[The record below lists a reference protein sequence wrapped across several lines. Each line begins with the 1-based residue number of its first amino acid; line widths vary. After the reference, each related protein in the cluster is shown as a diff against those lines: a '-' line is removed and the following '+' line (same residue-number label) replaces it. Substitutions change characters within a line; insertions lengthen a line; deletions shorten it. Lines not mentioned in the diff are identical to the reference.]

1 MPQDVSAPSG
11 PPPPAEPAGRQAGFR
26 ANSHGAFDAPPGKS
40 PSALGWRL
48 LLPAPVPE
56 ASGRG
61 SPGGAGRTRKPR
73 QVRGPAGMEAAAAPA
88 PARYQARYQRL
99 RDSDSDGEET
109 VELRTGPGR
118 SLLQALLHQHHR
130 ETCARISS
138 ALVLL
143 VLALALAF
151 YQTTSGGSSRLDGG
165 AGQMGAQ
172 EQPGDVPSA
181 AHMHARG
188 VYHHATLI
196 TSSKTCSRLGKDLL
210 VAGGNVVDAGIAAAL
225 CLGLVHPHATGLGA
239 VFSALLHNAS
249 SGRAV
254 ALNAIPHRDFSR
266 RYGLPVALPGLLLLH
281 RHFGRLAWP
290 RLLEGPAVLAQR
302 GVRVDREL
310 AAALQESAG
319 AVKASGLCSLFC
331 DGAGE
336 LKGQGALVT
345 QPRLAALLR
354 AVASGDEA
362 LPRALAPDL
371 PPAEREPFLQAM
383 GDLGLELQSPL
394 AMQLG
399 DTWLHGAPVPA
410 AGSLLAGILE
420 EVQAAEPRAAPE
432 PCLRALSAAWRGY
445 SRALGGAV
453 AGGPSPQPARP
464 GRAPSPVGSHLA
476 VADSQGNVLLL
487 SASLNSSFGSRF
499 LAPASGI
506 VLSDLTAPAGHGLLS
521 WACPVVLSLGEEG
534 TVVGLGATGGSA
546 APLALAQAIINQVY
560 LGQPLQE
567 ALESPRLQL
576 RGGGDGASQGCGP
589 GTLSNLSSGEWAGGG
604 PQPGPWVLQVA
615 SQAGHA
621 RAFAAPAA
629 CCHHE
634 GY

>member
-1 MPQDVSAPSG
+1 
-11 PPPPAEPAGRQAGFR
+11 
-26 ANSHGAFDAPPGKS
+26 
-40 PSALGWRL
+40 
-48 LLPAPVPE
+48 
-56 ASGRG
+56 
-61 SPGGAGRTRKPR
+61 
-73 QVRGPAGMEAAAAPA
+73 MEAA

-99 RDSDSDGEET
+99 GASDSDGEEA
-109 VELRTGPGR
+109 VELRGGPGR
-118 SLLQALLHQHHR
+118 SSLQTLLHQHHR

-143 VLALALAF
+143 ALALALAF
-151 YQTTSGGSSRLDGG
+151 YQMTSGGSSRLGGAQVHRQDGG
-165 AGQMGAQ
+165 AGQMGTQ
-172 EQPGDVPSA
+172 EEPGDSPSM
-181 AHMHARG
+181 AHTHARG
-188 VYHHATLI
+188 VYHHAALI
-196 TSSKTCSRLGKDLL
+196 TSSKTCSRLGKDVL

-225 CLGLVHPHATGLGA
+225 CLGLVHPHAGGLGG

-249 SGRAV
+249 SGSTV
-254 ALNAIPHRDFSR
+254 ALNAVPRRGFSR
-266 RYGLPVALPGLLLLH
+266 RYGLPVALPGLHLLH

-290 RLLEGPAVLAQR
+290 RLLEGPVALAQR

-310 AAALQESAG
+310 ALALRESAG

-336 LKGQGALVT
+336 PKGQGALVT
-345 QPRLAALLR
+345 HPRLAALLR
-354 AVASGDEA
+354 AVASGDDA
-362 LPRALAPDL
+362 LPQALAPDL

-399 DTWLHGAPVPA
+399 HAWLYGAPAPA
-410 AGSLLAGILE
+410 AGSLLASVLQ
-420 EVQAAEPRAAPE
+420 EVWAAEPRDAPD

-445 SRALGGAV
+445 SRGLGGAV
-453 AGGPSPQPARP
+453 GGGPSPRPPRP

-487 SASLNSSFGSRF
+487 SASLNSSFGSKF

-506 VLSDLTAPAGHGLLS
+506 VLSDLTAPAGPGLLS

-567 ALESPRLQL
+567 ALESPWLQL

-589 GTLSNLSSGEWAGGG
+589 GTRSNLSSGEWAGGAL
-604 PQPGPWVLQVA
+604 QAGPWVLQVA
-615 SQAGHA
+615 SQGEHA